1 MNAAYETYSC
11 RDHFQQTD
19 VPVINQV
26 LGSLN
31 EPDIHRSF
39 PARTGFYVQSLC
51 VALERY
57 SVHGCC
63 FVCRWFT
70 PRTRAQAHHHH
81 LLAAACS
88 CHCWMWSKNSVSPTI
103 SDCESQGW
111 SKLMQRS
118 LHRKEWHQW

>member
-1 MNAAYETYSC
+1 VNAAYETYSC

-39 PARTGFYVQSLC
+39 PARTGFYVRSLG

-57 SVHGCC
+57 SAHGWC

-88 CHCWMWSKNSVSPTI
+88 CHCWMWSKT
-103 SDCESQGW
+103 
-111 SKLMQRS
+111 L
-118 LHRKEWHQW
+118 